1 MGFWSIVKED
11 LNEPKRQ
18 DPAFHSWVELFFNY
32 PGVWAVVNHR
42 FAHFFYS
49 RNFKRIGR
57 AISGISRFLT
67 GVDLHPA
74 AKVGRH
80 VFFDHATGIVIGETT
95 EIGDNVLLYQGVTLG
110 GVSLDKGKRHPTLK
124 NGVVVGAGAKVL
136 GNITIGENS
145 KIGANSVVVKDVPDD
160 STAVGI
166 PARILGAK
174 ESNTNEERLAHNKLP
189 DINKELFA
197 YCLKR
202 IEILEN
208 AVKNE
213 DKSIINKDEEL
224 TKCYQAFIKSINS

>member
-1 MGFWSIVKED
+1 MGFWSIIKED

-42 FAHFFYS
+42 FAHFFYTN
-49 RNFKRIGR
+49 NFKRIGR

-74 AKVGRH
+74 AKLGRR
-80 VFFDHATGIVIGETT
+80 VFLDHATGIVIGETA
-95 EIGDNVLLYQGVTLG
+95 ILGDEVLLYQGVTLG

-145 KIGANSVVVKDVPDD
+145 KIGANSVVVKDVPDN

-166 PARILGAK
+166 PARILG
-174 ESNTNEERLAHNKLP
+174 ERNEERLAHNKLP
-189 DINKELFA
+189 DINQELFI

-202 IEILEN
+202 IELLET
-208 AVKNE
+208 AVSSD
-213 DKSIINKDEEL
+213 DKSILDEDREL
-224 TKCYQAFIKSINS
+224 KEHYRAFIKSIKA

>member
-1 MGFWSIVKED
+1 MSFWSIIKED

-18 DPAFHSWVELFFNY
+18 DPAFHSYVELFFNY

-42 FAHFFYS
+42 FAHFFYIKKF
-49 RNFKRIGR
+49 RLIARM
-57 AISGISRFLT
+57 ISGISRFLT

-74 AKVGRH
+74 AKVGRR
-80 VFFDHATGIVIGETT
+80 VFLDHATGIVIGETA
-95 EIGDNVLLYQGVTLG
+95 ILGDEVLLYQGVTLG

-145 KIGANSVVVKDVPDD
+145 KIGANSVVVKDVPDN

-166 PARILGAK
+166 PAKILGDR
-174 ESNTNEERLAHNKLP
+174 NEEKLAHNKIP
-189 DINKELFA
+189 DINKELFS

-202 IEILEN
+202 LEILE
-208 AVKNE
+208 KSISSG
-213 DKSIINKDEEL
+213 DKSIIQKDEEL
-224 TKCYQAFIKSINS
+224 DKCYKAFIQTLQS